1 MRTLALMLTNKV
13 ITKGPK
19 TVVSVITLFLLTLN
33 PSSVIADVHHQVSG
47 IIQAGIVYSDTQ
59 TSFLNSGT
67 GVTRYDTSGLKWN
80 QGVVQIESDYNAS
93 FTSTLVLNSYAEGDQ
108 KLGPSQAFV
117 QYQPLRRSDLKYRI
131 RMGMFYP
138 ELSVENTDIA
148 WLSPDTYTQSA
159 INSWFGEELR
169 IFGIEASLFKSGRR
183 QSSPWSWD
191 ARLGVYKG
199 NDPLGSVIAWRGFAT
214 HDRQSLFDER
224 LEFAPYPSV
233 ISEDL
238 INHPAWVEAFSEL
251 DTRVGAY
258 LGVHLSYLRQT
269 QFKYYYYDNFA
280 DPNVVNSLRLYAW
293 RTKFHSLGLQHQVNK
308 TTGIKA
314 QFLVGSTL
322 MGDNFVHV
330 DYLAAFA
337 QVTRK
342 IGQDTKVTGRVDV
355 FDVNERDDIPQ
366 DNNNSHGYAL
376 TFTVKQQISDS
387 FTAGVEFH
395 FNKNRAANR
404 AQLEIL
410 QKQIERQALLIG
422 EFRF

>member
-1 MRTLALMLTNKV
+1 MRTLVLMVTNSVTINLPKRV
-13 ITKGPK
+13 I
-19 TVVSVITLFLLTLN
+19 SAFMLFCLASS
-33 PSSVIADVHHQVSG
+33 PSIVTAEVHHQVSG
-47 IIQAGIVYSDTQ
+47 LIQAGIVYSDTQ
-59 TSFLNSGT
+59 SSFLNSGT
-67 GVTRYDTSGLKWN
+67 GITRYDTSGLKWN
-80 QGVVQIESDYNAS
+80 QGVVQIESDFSAG
-93 FTSTLVLNSYAEGDQ
+93 FTSTVILNSYSDGDQ

-117 QYQPLRRSDLKYRI
+117 KYQPLRRSDLKYRI
-131 RMGMFYP
+131 RLGMFYP

-191 ARLGVYKG
+191 AKLGVYKG

-224 LEFAPYPSV
+224 LEFAAYPSV
-233 ISEDL
+233 INPEV

-251 DTRVGAY
+251 DSRVGAY

-269 QFKYYYYDNFA
+269 QLKYYYYDNFA

-293 RTKFHSLGLQHQVNK
+293 RTKFHSLGLQHQLNK
-308 TTGIKA
+308 SMSIKA
-314 QFLVGSTL
+314 QLLDGSTL
-322 MGDNFVHV
+322 MGDNFVHIN
-330 DYLAAFA
+330 YFAGFA
-337 QVTRK
+337 QVTKK
-342 IGQDTKVTGRVDV
+342 IGQNTKVTGRIDI
-355 FDVNERDDIPQ
+355 FDVNERDDIPE
-366 DNNNSHGYAL
+366 DNNNSHGYAF
-376 TFTVKQQISDS
+376 TFTAKQQFSDS
-387 FTAGVEFH
+387 FTAGIEFH

-404 AQLEIL
+404 AQLALL
-410 QKQIERQALLIG
+410 QQQIERQALLIG